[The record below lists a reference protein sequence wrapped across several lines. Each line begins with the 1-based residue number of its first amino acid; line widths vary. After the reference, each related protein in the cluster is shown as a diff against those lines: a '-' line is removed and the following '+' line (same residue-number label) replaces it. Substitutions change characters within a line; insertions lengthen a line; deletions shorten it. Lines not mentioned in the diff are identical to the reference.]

1 MEEARGNAPAPDI
14 ECTVDA
20 PVDAFVPKSFVGNE
34 LLRMGMYKRIA
45 EITGEEEY
53 GELYEEFTDR
63 FGTLPESVETL
74 MRLSLIKA
82 LGARAGLCA
91 VRIQSGLAQLKFDP
105 SSSPD
110 GGRLLLWLGGIQGA
124 RLVSGETPQVQ
135 IRIKDWTAAEFVK
148 KMPQFLTGL
157 VRCKGPEDR
166 V

>member
-1 MEEARGNAPAPDI
+1 M
-14 ECTVDA
+14 
-20 PVDAFVPKSFVGNE
+20 
-34 LLRMGMYKRIA
+34 
-45 EITGEEEY
+45 
-53 GELYEEFTDR
+53 
-63 FGTLPESVETL
+63 
-74 MRLSLIKA
+74 
-82 LGARAGLCA
+82 
-91 VRIQSGLAQLKFDP
+91 RIQSGLAQLKFDP
-105 SSSPD
+105 SASPD